1 MFSAWSAAADL
12 RDEVDEVIALKPA
25 PSGVVFEI
33 ISGKADRLD
42 TLVPVLRKES
52 ERLRA
57 RFPGLSIAIVTHGA
71 EQFAL
76 TRENTRRYGQLH
88 SLVEQMATSENI
100 PVHVCGNHASWYD
113 IPPEAFPDYV
123 DVAAVGPAQAQ
134 HYVQLGYRLIVVE

>member
-1 MFSAWSAAADL
+1 MWSATADL
-12 RDEVDEVIALKPA
+12 RDEVEEIIALTEA

-33 ISGKADRLD
+33 ISGEADRLVS
-42 TLVPVLRKES
+42 LVPRLRKES

-76 TRENTRRYGQLH
+76 TADKTDRYGQLH
-88 SLVEQMATSENI
+88 TLVKQMTTADDI
-100 PVHVCGNHASWYD
+100 PVHVCGTHASWYN

-134 HYVQLGYRLIVVE
+134 QYVELGYRLIVVE